1 MIHLIDSDAI
11 SVNCHARH
19 ITRERE
25 RCPNRLAPESVVRGR
40 TSYLRQAPAWR
51 LHIEEALGAM
61 SISAYLIDTV
71 VAVRIKDEDG
81 HCNVDRDA
89 SMHPTGMHYLALISS
104 LSPLEK

>member
-1 MIHLIDSDAI
+1 
-11 SVNCHARH
+11 
-19 ITRERE
+19 
-25 RCPNRLAPESVVRGR
+25 
-40 TSYLRQAPAWR
+40 
-51 LHIEEALGAM
+51 M

-81 HCNVDRDA
+81 HCNVDRYA